1 MKNTT
6 YTSENEFLPWEENVP
21 ETNYENDGDSINNE
35 KIEENS
41 SYDTYN
47 FFPDAAF

>member
-6 YTSENEFLPWEENVP
+6 YTSENDFLPWEENAP
-21 ETNYENDGDSINNE
+21 ETSYENDGDYLNNDRV
-35 KIEENS
+35 EEND